1 MPAATHS
8 LTLTEEMKIIHRIFR
23 REFVAM
29 PELVRGVRDGDVE
42 RARAV
47 GDGVQLMLLGLH
59 VHHSGEDALLWP
71 KLLDRAKP
79 SADVV
84 HRMESQHEAVAEL
97 VGKAEL
103 QATGWLAAAG
113 TSERDDLAATLD
125 QLREPLLE
133 HLDDE
138 EAHILPL
145 AEDHIAPD
153 EWEQLAEHGRREFP
167 KSKLFIQLGSILED
181 ATPEERTAFLA
192 KVPKPVVLMWSL
204 FGKRQHARYVRQ
216 VRGTAA

>member
-1 MPAATHS
+1 MAAAPPS
-8 LTLTEEMKIIHRIFR
+8 LSLSTEMKMIHRIFR

-29 PELVRGVRDGDVE
+29 PELVRGVRAGDVA

-71 KLLDRAKP
+71 KLLDRATP

-103 QATGWLAAAG
+103 QVTGWLAAAG
-113 TSERDDLAATLD
+113 TSERDALAATLD
-125 QLREPLLE
+125 ELRAPLLV
-133 HLDDE
+133 HLDE
-138 EAHILPL
+138 EEQQILPL
-145 AEDHIAPD
+145 AEEHIAPE
-153 EWEQLAEHGRREFP
+153 EWNQLAEHGRNGFP
-167 KSKLFIQLGSILED
+167 KSKQFIQLGTILED
-181 ATPEERTAFLA
+181 ATPQERAGFLA
-192 KVPKPVVLMWSL
+192 KLPTPVVLLWHVL
-204 FGKRQHARYVRQ
+204 GKRQHAKYVRK
-216 VRGTAA
+216 VRGKAA

>member
-1 MPAATHS
+1 MAASAQS
-8 LTLTEEMKIIHRIFR
+8 LTLSDEMKIIHRIFR

-71 KLLDRAKP
+71 KLLDRATP

-84 HRMESQHEAVAEL
+84 HRMEAQHEAVAEL

-103 QATGWLAAAG
+103 QVTGWLAAAG
-113 TSERDDLAATLD
+113 ATERDALAATLD
-125 QLREPLLE
+125 ELRAPLFE
-133 HLDDE
+133 HLDEE

-145 AEDHIAPD
+145 AEEHIAPE
-153 EWEQLAEHGRREFP
+153 EWEQLGEHGRREFP

-181 ATPEERTAFLA
+181 TTPSERDAFLA
-192 KVPKPVVLMWSL
+192 KLPKPVVLMWRL
-204 FGKRQHARYVRQ
+204 VGKRQYANFTRQ